1 MLQYRNRWT
10 RDRARRKSGAT
21 VVMVTVNKFA
31 CVDASVEAGII
42 EAWDADAVIEDRSK
56 LQQAAQAFIDRV
68 FEQK

>member
-1 MLQYRNRWT
+1 MLQYRNRWA

-31 CVDASVEAGII
+31 CVDASVEAI
-42 EAWDADAVIEDRSK
+42 EAWDADAVVEDRSK